1 MRHVERKENNLDAHV
16 IEAQRLV
23 FIIIFFFFKLLF
35 PFYLALT
42 FLIVYG
48 RESFS
53 HHLHRLQS
61 F

>member
-1 MRHVERKENNLDAHV
+1 MRHVERKENNLDAHIV
-16 IEAQRLV
+16 EAQRLV
-23 FIIIFFFFKLLF
+23 FFFFKLLF

-53 HHLHRLQS
+53 HHFHRLQS
-61 F
+61 FWLI

>member
-1 MRHVERKENNLDAHV
+1 MRHVERKENNLDAHIV
-16 IEAQRLV
+16 EAQRLV
-23 FIIIFFFFKLLF
+23 FFFKLLLF